1 MEYYPGDEVIRTKYS
16 AGLVGRILEQV
27 CDVSYN
33 VEILEVPELTR
44 WALVGGIDRWSKEYF
59 ILLHPAADREP
70 DWEV

>member
-33 VEILEVPELTR
+33 VEIIKVPEDTR
-44 WALVGGIDRWSKEYF
+44 WAQVGDIDRWSKVYF
-59 ILLHPAADREP
+59 VLLYPTNREP